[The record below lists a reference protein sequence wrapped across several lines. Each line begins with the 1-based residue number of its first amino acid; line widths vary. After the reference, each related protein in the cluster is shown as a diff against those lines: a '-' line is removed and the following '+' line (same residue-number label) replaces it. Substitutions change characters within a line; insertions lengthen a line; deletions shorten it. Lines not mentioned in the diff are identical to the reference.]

1 MTTSTVTD
9 LEALLAQLGVKVP
22 IPQFPAADVLKC
34 PLDIGRS
41 YLADF
46 FCSLLECDPEV
57 AYKSIHWPNDISSG
71 DLAVILPKLSQGG
84 DSNAVGFD
92 LINKVWHLLFFPLW
106 KTLLVPYLGSR
117 IKNTISDMIAR
128 SSPNARFSCFLSTM
142 VFIFE

>member
-9 LEALLAQLGVKVP
+9 LEALLERLGIKVP
-22 IPQFPAADVLKC
+22 IPRFSAADVLKR

-41 YLADF
+41 YLADI

-71 DLAVILPKLSQGG
+71 DLAVILPKLSQGA

-92 LINKVWHLLFFPLW
+92 LRTKVWQPSFLL
-106 KTLLVPYLGSR
+106 LLG
-117 IKNTISDMIAR
+117 KIS
-128 SSPNARFSCFLSTM
+128 
-142 VFIFE
+142 V

>member
-1 MTTSTVTD
+1 MNKSNMNKSTMTTSTVTD
-9 LEALLAQLGVKVP
+9 LEALVEQLGVKVP
-22 IPQFPAADVLKC
+22 IPQFPAADVLKR

-41 YLADF
+41 YLADV

-92 LINKVWHLLFFPLW
+92 LTNKVWQP
-106 KTLLVPYLGSR
+106 S
-117 IKNTISDMIAR
+117 
-128 SSPNARFSCFLSTM
+128 FLSPLGNIACF
-142 VFIFE
+142 VAK